1 MSEKIYINGIFI
13 REKEFEN
20 GGSIMKVDIPNVS
33 EFCDQLIQLANSE
46 GKISLDIKTRMNK
59 SENGLT
65 HYCQLNTFVPKEQSH
80 GNQNVNK
87 GFQTGDDVPF

>member
-1 MSEKIYINGIFI
+1 MSDKIYINGIFI

-33 EFCDQLIQLANSE
+33 QFVDQLIQHANKD

-65 HYCQLNTFVPKEQSH
+65 HYCQLNTFVPKEQSFD
-80 GNQNVNK
+80 NQNVNN
-87 GFQTGDDVPF
+87 QMDDNDSLPF